1 MIRRMADAS
10 DIPVHHRVADSGFAE
25 AVERHGFR
33 RVGKAHWRMDN
44 DETTWRIA
52 LIKGDQKWHPGS
64 FRPMMGGLAKGI
76 DELCEKVDGKPG
88 SGRITGMS
96 ARAHLFDEIGQ
107 HTHDELR
114 RAYRADPS
122 ILRREPGFRG
132 WLKHVFTNE
141 AEALDQ
147 VSRIPYWDEIG
158 ISGYVFG
165 FHTKDADM
173 SDVIASVVHCMDEY
187 AMPLIGSLTTLDGF
201 YRRFW
206 SPDAKYPRPEEV
218 RERFAAGKLLGDLK
232 GLQRLADEVF
242 EPAAMTEE
250 QIWRELKDA
259 GEFDSDTFHNTPMTE
274 EARVWAQR
282 RDRLSTAKEIADIIN
297 AMEIEVP
304 VPDLEFHRILEYW
317 KRVDEAPLKPVR
329 PRR

>member
-1 MIRRMADAS
+1 MTDDT
-10 DIPVHHRVADSGFAE
+10 DIPIHHRVAGAGFAE

-44 DETTWRIA
+44 AETTWRIA
-52 LIKGDQKWHPGS
+52 LIKGDQNWNPGS

-122 ILRREPGFRG
+122 IRKREPGFRN
-132 WLKHVFTNE
+132 WFKHVFTNE
-141 AEALDQ
+141 ADAQRE
-147 VSRIPYWDEIG
+147 VSQIPHWGEIG
-158 ISGYVFG
+158 MSGYVFG
-165 FHTKDADM
+165 FHTEGAKM
-173 SDVIASVVHCMDEY
+173 SEVIASVVRCMDDY

-206 SPDAKYPRPEEV
+206 GPDAEDRRPTEV
-218 RERFAAGKLLGDLK
+218 KESFAAAKLLGDLN
-232 GLQRLADEVF
+232 GLHQLADEAF
-242 EPAAMTEE
+242 LPALRTEE
-250 QIWRELKDA
+250 ETWRELREA
-259 GEFDSDTFHNTPMTE
+259 GEFDKDWIDYNKHPPETYVIGKMRH
-274 EARVWAQR
+274 
-282 RDRLSTAKEIADIIN
+282 RLMDAKDAADIIL
-297 AMEIEVP
+297 AMGIP
-304 VPDLEFHRILEYW
+304 VKIPDFDFDLILQYWHRADAIRSELGTTTG
-317 KRVDEAPLKPVR
+317 KR
-329 PRR
+329 

>member
-1 MIRRMADAS
+1 MADES
-10 DIPVHHRVADSGFAE
+10 DIPIHHRVADSGFAE

-44 DETTWRIA
+44 EETTWRIA

-76 DELCEKVDGKPG
+76 DELCEKVDGKLG
-88 SGRITGMS
+88 SSRITGMS

-107 HTHDELR
+107 HTHDELC

-122 ILRREPGFRG
+122 ILHREPGFRG
-132 WLKHVFTNE
+132 WLKHVFTYE
-141 AEALDQ
+141 AEALKQ
-147 VSRIPYWDEIG
+147 VSRIPHWDEIG

-206 SPDAKYPRPEEV
+206 SPDAKHPRPHEV
-218 RERFAAGKLLGDLK
+218 YHSFAAGKLLGDLA
-232 GLQRLADEVF
+232 GLQRMADAVF
-242 EPAAMTEE
+242 LPALQTEAE
-250 QIWRELKDA
+250 TWREL
-259 GEFDSDTFHNTPMTE
+259 E
-274 EARVWAQR
+274 ESGDLEREWIDYDRHPPETHVIGKMYL
-282 RDRLSTAKEIADIIN
+282 RLSDAKIVADAILAMDIPIGIPDFDFDLIQQYWRRAEAISSGRN
-297 AMEIEVP
+297 AQSG
-304 VPDLEFHRILEYW
+304 
-317 KRVDEAPLKPVR
+317 
-329 PRR
+329 